1 LNPLKKPSMALEVG
15 RRRSRSWLRAQ
26 FHVWLLCFGLF
37 ALPATASA
45 ADIVV
50 GVPNWPSV
58 RVGAW
63 IIKLVIE
70 ERLGLT
76 VELQSATNPV
86 IFEAISHGAMH
97 VHPEVWL
104 PNQQALLDKYRSSVE
119 VNEHPAAGRQGFCV
133 NGAGV
138 RAGIAGIADLSDPV
152 KAKLL
157 DSDGDGRGEFYNGAP
172 GWSVTLIDR
181 VRAEQYGYAYLLEL
195 QELDEGFADTQLAVA
210 SARGRPWVGSC
221 YSPHHRFLLHPDLR
235 FLQEPPNVP
244 AVWHP
249 VLATE
254 TPDYLRQAR
263 VAMAHPA
270 QRAQPV
276 FSRELR
282 RTQPLVAALL
292 AHMDLRAD
300 DLQSFG
306 YAAVVLR
313 QEPEEVARQWLARHA
328 ARVDAWLR

>member
-1 LNPLKKPSMALEVG
+1 LNLLKKPSMELEVG
-15 RRRSRSWLRAQ
+15 RRRSRSWLRSWLYA
-26 FHVWLLCFGLF
+26 WLLCFGLF

-63 IIKLVIE
+63 IIKLVVE
-70 ERLGLT
+70 ERLGLA

-86 IFEAISHGAMH
+86 IFEAISRGAMQI
-97 VHPEVWL
+97 HPEVWL
-104 PNQQALLDKYRSSVE
+104 PNQQALLERYGASLE
-119 VNEHPAAGRQGFCV
+119 VNAHPAVGRQGFCV
-133 NGAGV
+133 NGAG
-138 RAGIAGIADLSDPV
+138 RKAGIVGIADLSDPT

-172 GWSVTLIDR
+172 GWAVTLIDR
-181 VRAEQYGYAYLLEL
+181 VRAEQYGYGYLLKL

-235 FLQEPPNVP
+235 FLEEPPNVP
-244 AVWHP
+244 SLWHP
-249 VLATE
+249 VIEADS
-254 TPDYLRQAR
+254 PDYLRQAR
-263 VAMAHPA
+263 VAMAHPP

-276 FSRELR
+276 FSTELR
-282 RTQPLVAALL
+282 RSQPLVAALL
-292 AHMDLRAD
+292 ARMDLDAG

-306 YAAVVLR
+306 YSAVVLR
-313 QEPEEVARQWLARHA
+313 QEPEAVARQWLARHQS
-328 ARVDAWLR
+328 RVAEWLR

>member
-1 LNPLKKPSMALEVG
+1 MNRSSQPSMEWKAGG
-15 RRRSRSWLRAQ
+15 RWGRAWLRSQLQAG
-26 FHVWLLCFGLF
+26 LLCCGLL
-37 ALPATASA
+37 ALPLTAAA
-45 ADIVV
+45 ADLVV

-63 IIKLVIE
+63 IIKLVVE

-86 IFEAISHGAMH
+86 IFEAISRGAMH
-97 VHPEVWL
+97 IHPEVWL
-104 PNQQALLDKYRSSVE
+104 PNQQALLDKYRADLE
-119 VNEHPAAGRQGFCV
+119 VNSHPAAGRQGFCV
-133 NGAGV
+133 NGAGL
-138 RAGIAGIADLSDPV
+138 RAGIRDIADLSDPV

-172 GWSVTLIDR
+172 GWAVTLIDR

-221 YSPHHRFLLHPDLR
+221 YSPHHRFLLHPNLR
-235 FLQEPPNVP
+235 FIDEPPNVP
-244 AVWHP
+244 AVWRP
-249 VLATE
+249 VLATD
-254 TPDYLRQAR
+254 TPDYLAKAR

-276 FSRELR
+276 FARGLR
-282 RTQPLVAALL
+282 RSQPLVAALL
-292 AHMDLRAD
+292 TRMDLRED
-300 DLQSFG
+300 DLQAFG

-313 QEPEEVARQWLARHA
+313 QEPEEVARRWLARHPS
-328 ARVDAWLR
+328 RVDAWLR